1 MAQLA
6 LLISLVALGVAILA
20 YQEAG
25 GTRDL
30 PRKLE
35 SLREDLR
42 RETADGL
49 SKLEKALRSA
59 EPAKP
64 RP

>member
-6 LLISLVALGVAILA
+6 FLISLVALGIAILA

-25 GTRDL
+25 GTKDL
-30 PRKLE
+30 SKKVE

-49 SKLEKALRSA
+49 SKLEKALRSG
-59 EPAKP
+59 EPVQSKP
-64 RP
+64 

>member
-6 LLISLVALGVAILA
+6 FLISLVALGISVLA

-25 GTRDL
+25 GAKDL
-30 PRKLE
+30 SKRVE
-35 SLREDLR
+35 SIREDLR

-59 EPAKP
+59 ESAKP
-64 RP
+64 KP